1 MRVTIVSEYCRP
13 WPGGIS
19 EHVFHEA
26 RELQRRGHQV
36 RVVSGPGAATDL
48 PEGVAGVAFE
58 ATLRER
64 GIVGDSSHVVV
75 ENDFDAL
82 VPSTSLS
89 DLVGDGEAPFAAR
102 VREIAKDIPGDKAI
116 AMRASCT
123 FTGAAAFPDTFPR
136 EDVADVAALLLSHA
150 KLVNPAHGMAARLHG
165 WLDGRYVSLA
175 ELERYAGWVLRG
187 ERSARSGPTWKPS
200 ELSDI
205 RHALVRGLQT
215 GDSVELA
222 PLSGAHSDVPWSGLF
237 GTAWGSGKLVDA
249 EVLSTGAF
257 EFSAR
262 YGRLLPEQEEMAAVG
277 ARNPIGGMGVAM
289 FGPTLLEYGTH
300 EQKAE
305 HIPFIARGERRW
317 CQGFSEPGAG
327 SDLASLSTKAEDKG
341 DHFLV
346 NGQKIWTS
354 GAQFADWCFCLVRTD
369 STKKHE
375 GISFLLI
382 DMSDPG
388 VEVRPILMISG
399 ASGQCQT
406 FFTDVKVP
414 KGNLMG
420 ELNKGWTY
428 AKRLLQFERQGMG
441 GGRGDG
447 AGQRA
452 MGPSLSERALS
463 YVGKDDEGKLA
474 DSDLRTR
481 LTENAMA
488 QRAFSLTAQRVA
500 AEARGSTSPSAAT
513 SIMKNAG
520 MSANQNRA
528 ELTLEIMGN
537 RGNGWEGEGFQRDEL
552 SAVRGWLGGKAG
564 TIFGGSSEI
573 QSNIIS
579 KRILTLP
586 ESSATQS

>member
-1 MRVTIVSEYCRP
+1 MADTAVSDLETFRA
-13 WPGGIS
+13 
-19 EHVFHEA
+19 EA
-26 RELQRRGHQV
+26 RKWLEENHPKSLRKKAVEMDPEAEMMTEDTSDDAKLWKKRIGEKGWGV
-36 RVVSGPGAATDL
+36 PLWPKEYGGGGLSL
-48 PEGVAGVAFE
+48 PQ
-58 ATLRER
+58 
-64 GIVGDSSHVVV
+64 
-75 ENDFDAL
+75 
-82 VPSTSLS
+82 
-89 DLVGDGEAPFAAR
+89 AR
-102 VREIAKDIPGDKAI
+102 VLNQE
-116 AMRASCT
+116 M
-123 FTGAAAFPDTFPR
+123 
-136 EDVADVAALLLSHA
+136 
-150 KLVNPAHGMAARLHG
+150 
-165 WLDGRYVSLA
+165 GR
-175 ELERYAGWVLRG
+175 
-187 ERSARSGPTWKPS
+187 
-200 ELSDI
+200 I
-205 RHALVRGLQT
+205 
-215 GDSVELA
+215 
-222 PLSGAHSDVPWSGLF
+222 
-237 GTAWGSGKLVDA
+237 
-249 EVLSTGAF
+249 
-257 EFSAR
+257 
-262 YGRLLPEQEEMAAVG
+262 G
-277 ARNPIGGMGVAM
+277 ARNPIQGMGPGM
-289 FGPTLLEYGTH
+289 FGSTLMEYGSH
-300 EQKAE
+300 EQKLL
-305 HIPFIARGERRW
+305 HGKKIATGEIRW

-414 KGNLMG
+414 KANLMG

-447 AGQRA
+447 AGQRNT
-452 MGPSLSERALS
+452 GPSLTDRALT

-488 QRAFSLTAQRVA
+488 QRAFALTAQRVA